1 MFIYFFSR
9 FSSFFQI
16 TKNTGKPLCYG
27 LSGVLLGGDDRDRT
41 DYLLNAIQALSQVS
55 YAPIHGIKFKKF
67 AFERGCTLDCL
78 RSQVSYAPVCF
89 VRSLERFLSIAQP
102 GGNCKRFFQKNQVFL
117 KKGKTHRNIPENGTN
132 LHNKPSAVSAYRRKS
147 PGGVHK
153 IFTTK
158 ISVHAIIFLGIT
170 PGQSA
175 AAAKETTR

>member
-1 MFIYFFSR
+1 MIHGACEGKLPSRPGPPQNTGARHPATAHRPKSPAVYVPHRKSKNRLVKTSR
-9 FSSFFQI
+9 F
-16 TKNTGKPLCYG
+16 
-27 LSGVLLGGDDRDRT
+27 LLGGDDRDRT

-55 YAPIHGIKFKKF
+55 YAP
-67 AFERGCTLDCL
+67 
-78 RSQVSYAPVCF
+78 VCF
-89 VRSLERFLSIAQP
+89 VRSLERFISIAQP

-132 LHNKPSAVSAYRRKS
+132 MHNKPSAGSACRRKS
-147 PGGVHK
+147 PGGVHR